1 MSSLNYISPD
11 DSHGATKK
19 MFNPVDEYK
28 KAVAVTMCKKKYCN
42 VPYSRFSVKL
52 KDIPWDSRA
61 IPNTT
66 SLPKLC

>member
-11 DSHGATKK
+11 VASAIVVED
-19 MFNPVDEYK
+19 
-28 KAVAVTMCKKKYCN
+28 VAVPVKMCRCRKKYCDL
-42 VPYSRFSVKL
+42 PYSRFSVKL
-52 KDIPWDSRA
+52 KDIPWNSKA